1 MSGKIFKFSN
11 TLYIFDKGK
20 NAICIKSYKKL
31 FFSLKKTPLLL
42 ALTS

>member
-31 FFSLKKTPLLL
+31 FSLKNSPLPL

>member
-1 MSGKIFKFSN
+1 MSGKIFKFSS
-11 TLYIFDKGK
+11 TLYIFGKGK

-31 FFSLKKTPLLL
+31 LFSLKNSPLSL